1 MTSNEWRLP
10 PTGGA
15 GRGTAPRSLQLDRDE
30 FLLVDWLIC
39 GAARLLP
46 DCSIEELRQWDE
58 VRFAVWNALRFAD
71 ACAIADPPKVIPA
84 TQSLTLGRNDALILF
99 ALAPTT
105 FRWGT
110 GPDCG
115 YSLKSK
121 LSAYLEG

>member
-1 MTSNEWRLP
+1 MASNEWKLP
-10 PTGGA
+10 TSG
-15 GRGTAPRSLQLDRDE
+15 GRGSARILQLDRDE

-46 DCSIEELRQWDE
+46 DCSIEELRLWDE
-58 VRFAVWNALRFAD
+58 VRCSVWRALRFAD
-71 ACAIADPPKVIPA
+71 TCSTADPPKVIPA
-84 TQSLTLGRNDALILF
+84 TQALPMKGADAAILF

>member
-1 MTSNEWRLP
+1 MQNEWSLP
-10 PTGGA
+10 STGG
-15 GRGTAPRSLQLDRDE
+15 RKTTHVLSLDRDE

-39 GAARLLP
+39 GASRLLP
-46 DCSIEELRQWDE
+46 DGSLEELRKWDDI
-58 VRFAVWNALRFAD
+58 RFNVWRALRFAD
-71 ACAIADPPKVIPA
+71 TCSTADPPKVIPA
-84 TQSLTLGRNDALILF
+84 TQSLTIRPPDAAILF

-115 YSLKSK
+115 YSLKAK

>member
-10 PTGGA
+10 PSG
-15 GRGTAPRSLQLDRDE
+15 GRGPARILQLDRDE
-30 FLLVDWLIC
+30 FLLVDWILC
-39 GAARLLP
+39 GASRLLP
-46 DCSIEELRQWDE
+46 DCALEELHKWDD
-58 VRFAVWNALRFAD
+58 VRFSVWGALRFAD
-71 ACAIADPPKVIPA
+71 QCSMVDPPKVIPA
-84 TQSLTLGRNDALILF
+84 TQALTIRATDAAILF

-115 YSLKSK
+115 YSLKAK